1 MPRKTKRRPT
11 LIDLPI
17 RSQPARPAT
26 RGLQLPFV
34 SQFGVTAGVRGN
46 DCGPACVRMALDFLG
61 LVPGISIDEMAKFAD
76 EDDNGTN
83 WNDLVSLAARYGAV
97 ATSVF
102 LPANALPEAPAI
114 LLLRYPGFR
123 RESVENQAYWD
134 SATLNP
140 DLWHWAWWL
149 GNEVMDGQM
158 HSVWNDPLYTSDR
171 GKNVHHTIEELNA
184 AFQPYGANRIAIVF
198 PGLKNPPQSHSQA
211 QSDRIPLEVFAFD
224 SQGGAVALCPQYAG
238 CWQYYCGTATWPAL
252 YLA

>member
-17 RSQPARPAT
+17 RSQPVRPAT
-26 RGLQLPFV
+26 RGLQLPFA

-61 LVPGISIDEMAKFAD
+61 LAPGISIDEMAKFAD

-83 WNDLVSLAARYGAV
+83 WNDLVSLAARYGAA

-134 SATLNP
+134 TATLNP
-140 DLWHWAWWL
+140 DLWHWAWWQI
-149 GNEVMDGQM
+149 GRAHV
-158 HSVWNDPLYTSDR
+158 
-171 GKNVHHTIEELNA
+171 
-184 AFQPYGANRIAIVF
+184 
-198 PGLKNPPQSHSQA
+198 
-211 QSDRIPLEVFAFD
+211 
-224 SQGGAVALCPQYAG
+224 
-238 CWQYYCGTATWPAL
+238 
-252 YLA
+252 